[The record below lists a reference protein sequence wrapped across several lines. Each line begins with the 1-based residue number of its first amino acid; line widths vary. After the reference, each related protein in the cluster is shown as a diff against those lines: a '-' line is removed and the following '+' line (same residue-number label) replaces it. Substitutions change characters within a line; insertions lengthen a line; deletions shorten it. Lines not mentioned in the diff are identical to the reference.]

1 MGPLNWGGREA
12 DMEIFIRLLR
22 VVLENAYLV
31 PSGLSPSLSSQPLL
45 CVCVGGAGGGVGQR
59 EDKASGYRHSQ
70 NSLLPCELEEI
81 E

>member
-31 PSGLSPSLSSQPLL
+31 PSGPSPSLSSQPLL
-45 CVCVGGAGGGVGQR
+45 CVCVGGQGV
-59 EDKASGYRHSQ
+59 
-70 NSLLPCELEEI
+70 ELGRGRI
-81 E
+81 RPLDIDTHKTPFYLVSWKK